1 MSAAQ
6 QLLDQVQSLARIA
19 DLEADPHAYA
29 EHVAAE
35 LGPSA
40 TIAELDARDER
51 LRLALAA
58 IDTATER
65 IVRIRLDHALAA
77 DTSIA
82 TPTRKV
88 FAATVLSYAGKVD
101 VLETR
106 ARDIAAR
113 SDPAGADQIAAMV
126 GDAARRTLAL
136 RDAVRQP
143 VLALIG
149 QLATASAPGADGTA
163 RDKRLDEP
171 TRRQWSAVRRDL
183 EAIARQPDRIA
194 AATASARR
202 AAWPDQ
208 LDDPDPALE
217 PTFADMIEM
226 D

>member
-1 MSAAQ
+1 MSGAQ
-6 QLLDQVQSLARIA
+6 QLLDQVQSLTRIA
-19 DLEADPHAYA
+19 DLEAEPRAYA
-29 EHVAAE
+29 EHLAAE
-35 LGPSA
+35 LGAAS

-65 IVRIRLDHALAA
+65 FVRIRLDHALAA

-82 TPTRKV
+82 APTRKV

-113 SDPAGADQIAAMV
+113 SAPATSDQIAAMV

-136 RDAVRQP
+136 RDAVREP
-143 VLALIG
+143 VLGLTAR
-149 QLATASAPGADGTA
+149 LAGEAVPAADTTA
-163 RDKRLDEP
+163 RDRRLDEA
-171 TRRQWSAVRRDL
+171 TRRTWSAVRRDL
-183 EAIARQPDRIA
+183 EAIANQPESITT
-194 AATASARR
+194 ATATVRR

-217 PTFADMIEM
+217 PTFADLLEM